1 MSIQE
6 IFFIAVVITVLV
18 ALLLLA
24 RFLRKKQEK

>member
-6 IFFIAVVITVLV
+6 LFFVGMLIAVFV

>member
-6 IFFIAVVITVLV
+6 MFFIGVLITIFV